1 MYFLFYEK
9 GINVLYSNSKIKELG
24 FILKF
29 FRIYIIRD
37 IDQKIIVYN
46 DNVGIFEFIFYFL

>member
-37 IDQKIIVYN
+37 ID
-46 DNVGIFEFIFYFL
+46 